1 MRSFDSSDVLKIEK
15 ILKVLP
21 QQYQV
26 NLAKYLVDQ
35 SSRQLYIATLAGE
48 PRYCLGTVNWLRMPA
63 FSLLDLRSF
72 EPSGRTFLHRSILN
86 QLFAHAFEVMHR
98 DHRFTFYYATRL
110 RNEVKRMLKS
120 GSDFAPVRGLELFE
134 NYDFTIEAVV
144 RAGQHAKFEYQTHLL
159 DFQNRNSDYL
169 IKRGTLRMPFVA
181 PFLGME
187 VCDDSQH
194 R

>member
-15 ILKVLP
+15 TLKVLP
-21 QQYQV
+21 PQYQV

-35 SSRQLYIATLAGE
+35 SSHQLYVATVAGE
-48 PRYCLGTVNWLRMPA
+48 PRYCLGTVTWLKMPA

-72 EPSGRTFLHRSILN
+72 EPSGRTFFDRSILN
-86 QLFAHAFEVMHR
+86 QLFAHAFEAMHS
-98 DHRFTFYYATRL
+98 DHRFTFYYATRF
-110 RNEVKRMLKS
+110 RREVKRMLKS
-120 GSDFAPVRGLELFE
+120 RSDFAPVRGLEVFK

-144 RAGQHAKFEYQTHLL
+144 RAGHQAKFEYQTHLL

-181 PFLGME
+181 RFLGME